1 MTSEFNISSY
11 KDTFDCEIVGY
22 GKNGTY
28 DTVHMYINP
37 SEKDNSIM
45 VDELIGRKAETADW
59 YKLFDFSEDGL
70 LEAIKVYNSYV
81 VSSDRINIEIIEK
94 EVFKEVKI
102 KLMDVLYGTSRELK
116 FDFDEYTGVYMAF
129 LGDLI
134 FSYAPIEEEDL
145 SGWQISD
152 TDGEL
157 YHYDSWENKSDKE
170 IADSVKRFEKLVK
183 KYTNDHYKE
192 IIDDFHKHTEV

>member
-1 MTSEFNISSY
+1 MASTIDVYSFM
-11 KDTFDCEIVGY
+11 KDTFGIEVIGQ

-28 DTVHMYINP
+28 DTVHLYIE
-37 SEKDNSIM
+37 STDDDVRVE
-45 VDELIGRKAETADW
+45 ELIGRKAEIADW
-59 YKLFDFSEDGL
+59 YKIFKLTIDEVKD
-70 LEAIKVYNSYV
+70 AIIVYNNNV
-81 VSSDRINIEIIEK
+81 ISSDRIKFEDIQKAVKKEIGIDLTA
-94 EVFKEVKI
+94 FI
-102 KLMDVLYGTSRELK
+102 LAQNGNLL
-116 FDFDEYTGVYMAF
+116 FDYDGYTGVYMAF

-152 TDGEL
+152 TNGEL

-170 IADSVKRFEKLVK
+170 IADSVKQFEKLVK

-192 IIDDFHKHTEV
+192 IIDDFHKHAEV